1 MTQQAKQKRTC
12 NNGHIYYK
20 STDCPT
26 CPICEKEKQPSEG
39 FLSLLSSPAR
49 SVLLQYLG
57 VDTLEKLSAYTE
69 KEILDLH
76 GMGKASMPILRKA
89 LEEKGLTFKDEGFV
103 EDLSVPARRAL
114 ENEGIK
120 SAEKLAGYT
129 EKEILSLHGIGPSSI
144 PKMKNALK
152 KRGLRFK
159 EN

>member
-1 MTQQAKQKRTC
+1 MTRQAKQKRTC
-12 NNGHIYYK
+12 NKGHTYYK
-20 STDCPT
+20 SSDCPT
-26 CPICEKEKQPSEG
+26 CPTCEKLKEPASG
-39 FLSLLSSPAR
+39 FLALLSNPAR
-49 SVLLQYLG
+49 NTLLHYG
-57 VDTLEKLSAYTE
+57 IDTIQKLAGFTE

-120 SAEKLAGYT
+120 SAEKLAEYT

-144 PKMKNALK
+144 PKMKRALK
-152 KRGLRFK
+152 KRGLSFK
-159 EN
+159 E